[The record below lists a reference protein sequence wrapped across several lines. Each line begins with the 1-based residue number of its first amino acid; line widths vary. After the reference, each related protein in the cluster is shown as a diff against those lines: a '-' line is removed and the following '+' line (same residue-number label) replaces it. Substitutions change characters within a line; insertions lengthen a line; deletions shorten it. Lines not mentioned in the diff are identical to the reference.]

1 MDIPKSPSTL
11 ASRRRKRVLLFGSGV
26 VLIAFAM
33 VVVFSNVALNPSA
46 PRVQRSDLWIET
58 VRQGELQHE
67 IRATGTLIP
76 KHVRWI
82 TAQVQGTVQELRV
95 LPGARVD
102 ADTVILLL
110 AAPSANAD
118 LERARAAPDGAVA
131 NAAVKASEL
140 ELELIEQEA
149 ALSRA
154 QLKAQLSVARAEA
167 QARAEA
173 AGAVSK
179 MERRQSDIEME
190 QDRNLVRVEER
201 RLAAM
206 RHNYAL
212 ERNAIEAQR
221 SESASALDL
230 ATRQWQALSVRA
242 GIDGILQQVDVEP
255 GRQVEVGSSLA
266 RVADQDV
273 LIARLQVPEL
283 QAKDLVVGLPV
294 DVDLRSARIQGRV
307 DRIDPAVREGRVAID
322 VALSGALPAGARPDL
337 SVDGRITVARLPNTL
352 SVARPPSAS
361 AHTAGVLY
369 VLSDENEN
377 TAERVAVKYGV
388 ASSDRIQVLEGL
400 KPGDRVILS
409 DVGFAGGRP
418 RLDIR

>member
-1 MDIPKSPSTL
+1 MDIPKSPSAL
-11 ASRRRKRVLLFGSGV
+11 AKRRRKQILLVGGGVAVL
-26 VLIAFAM
+26 AFT
-33 VVVFSNVALNPSA
+33 SVALFSSVGLNSSV
-46 PRVQRSDLWIET
+46 PRVQRSELWIDT
-58 VRQGELQHE
+58 VRKGELQHE

-82 TAQVQGTVQELRV
+82 TAEVQGTVQEVRV
-95 LPGARVD
+95 LPGAPVK

-110 AAPSANAD
+110 AAPSAKAD
-118 LERARAAPDGAVA
+118 LERARAAHAGALA
-131 NAAVKASEL
+131 DASVKASEL

-149 ALSRA
+149 TLARA
-154 QLKAQLSVARAEA
+154 QLKARLSVARAEA

-173 AGAVSK
+173 AGAVSR

-190 QDRNLVRVEER
+190 HDRNLVSVEER
-201 RLAAM
+201 RLSAM
-206 RHNYAL
+206 RRNYAL
-212 ERNAIEAQR
+212 ERNAIEAKR

-230 ATRQWQALSVRA
+230 ATRQWEALSVRA

-255 GRQVEVGSSLA
+255 GKQVGVGASLA
-266 RVADQDV
+266 RVADQDL

-337 SVDGRITVARLPNTL
+337 SVDGRITVARLPNAL
-352 SVARPPSAS
+352 SLARPPSAS
-361 AHTAGVLY
+361 AHGAGVLY
-369 VLSDENEN
+369 VLRDENI
-377 TAERVAVKYGV
+377 AERVAVKYGV

-409 DVGFAGGRP
+409 DIGSAGGHP